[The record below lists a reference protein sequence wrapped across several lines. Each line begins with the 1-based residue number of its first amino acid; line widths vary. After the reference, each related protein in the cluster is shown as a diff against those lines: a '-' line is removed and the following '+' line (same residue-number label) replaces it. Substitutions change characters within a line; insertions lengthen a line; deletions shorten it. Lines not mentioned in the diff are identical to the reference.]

1 MNLSPNLSL
10 AEVTKSATA
19 KRLGIANEP
28 TIEHLENLKAVA
40 ENIFQ
45 PIRNHFGVPVAV
57 TSGYRSEALN
67 SAIKGSSTSQHC
79 KGEAMDIDA
88 QVFGKISNKQVY
100 EYIKE
105 NLEYDQLIHEFGTD
119 DEPGWVH
126 VSFKREG
133 GNRGERLRATRRNG
147 KTVYVRL

>member
-119 DEPGWVH
+119 DEPDWVH